1 MFAHVI
7 QITWPW
13 GIPPLSREKL
23 ETYQSSPYQF
33 SLKFHTVMT
42 TAYLGLMFS
51 DVIKHGFRKT
61 LFHNINS
68 QTCYTGVVTVNPF
81 VTKPSF
87 TD

>member
-1 MFAHVI
+1 
-7 QITWPW
+7 
-13 GIPPLSREKL
+13 
-23 ETYQSSPYQF
+23 
-33 SLKFHTVMT
+33 MT